1 MPDRITPRATKA
13 ASIRIAISDDIPAI
27 LAIEQ
32 STPAS
37 AHWTAEQYQ
46 ARIGNREAC
55 FLVAES
61 QGGILGFLCANIV
74 AGEWE
79 IENVVVDETSRRHGL
94 GSQLMRAVIARWQ
107 KSGSTVLLL
116 EVRQS
121 NAAARALYAKHGF
134 HETGRRRAYYRD
146 PDEAAVLYALA
157 RQQ

>member
-1 MPDRITPRATKA
+1 MPDRITPGAVKPATIRTA
-13 ASIRIAISDDIPAI
+13 ALEDIPAI

-32 STPAS
+32 STPMAV
-37 AHWTAEQYQ
+37 HWSAEQYQ
-46 ARIGNREAC
+46 ARIGNGKAC

-61 QGGILGFLCANIV
+61 QGQIVGFLCANIV
-74 AGEWE
+74 VGEWE

-116 EVRQS
+116 EVRES
-121 NAAARALYAKHGF
+121 NVAARALYARHSL

-146 PDEAAVLYALA
+146 PVEDAVLYAFIHP
-157 RQQ
+157 Q

>member
-116 EVRQS
+116 EVRES
-121 NAAARALYAKHGF
+121 NVAARALYARHSL